1 MLVTA
6 DGVKWMT
13 AALPRSIAD
22 IEAFIAK
29 ARQEVLR

>member
-1 MLVTA
+1 MVITP
-6 DGVKWMT
+6 DGVRWMT

-29 ARQEVLR
+29 ARR